1 MSIKVN
7 PYGSSNGY
15 DSGYDSGSDG
25 GGDGGYDPND
35 LEGNAQKNLAKIGQG
50 FDIGEEMQQYSAM
63 RSQKMQAE
71 DIANT
76 AIKKGLENAKSYI

>member
-1 MSIKVN
+1 MKIN
-7 PYGSSNGY
+7 LNGSPSYDSGY
-15 DSGYDSGSDG
+15 DSGYDSSG
-25 GGDGGYDPND
+25 GGDNGGYDPND
-35 LEGNAQKNLAKIGQG
+35 LEGNAKKNLAKIGQG